1 MVWVE
6 VHEKEIYRSKI
17 LFTETVTNAIQD
29 ILRAIA
35 EDVFPTVGF
44 MDEKD
49 GQVVMYDPD
58 PQVMSGMFP
67 YPPNYEN

>member
-6 VHEKEIYRSKI
+6 VHEKEIYLSRA

-35 EDVFPTVGF
+35 EEVFPTVGF
-44 MDEKD
+44 LDETD

-67 YPPNYEN
+67 YEN